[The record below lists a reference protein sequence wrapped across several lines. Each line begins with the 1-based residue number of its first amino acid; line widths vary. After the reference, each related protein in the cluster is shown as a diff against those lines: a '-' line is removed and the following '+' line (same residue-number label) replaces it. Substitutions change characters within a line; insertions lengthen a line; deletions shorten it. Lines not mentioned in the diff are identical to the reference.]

1 MEQSIWNPNTGT
13 FFVSVPALNGTNNP
27 GGVQEISTSGQI
39 LRTFDFASFGIA
51 SCSPTGLA
59 LGGSGNMMVGCG
71 NAKTQTV
78 VLNPAA
84 NGGKGS
90 VMTLAQVSGSD
101 EIWYDVA
108 NGKFY
113 VTGVD
118 AAGNRVIGTCTH
130 FDATLSLLQEINL
143 TALGAGVNAHSVA
156 VDPLNG
162 EIFVPLEGT
171 TATAADTLCPSGC
184 VAVFAVPEPGT
195 LPLAAT
201 GLLGVLALSLRL
213 RRRTRRSVIKP
224 PDRTAPP

>member
-118 AAGNRVIGTCTH
+118 AAGNRVIDVYS
-130 FDATLSLLQEINL
+130 DATLSLLQEINL

-213 RRRTRRSVIKP
+213 RRRTGEV
-224 PDRTAPP
+224 